1 MGIALTSEQIV
12 ALAPDASS
20 VAAGRKLSSTK
31 GWQNL
36 GQNAQALWG
45 ECQGSALYHIAV
57 DLTTYTTKCSC
68 PSHKFPC
75 KHGLGL
81 MLLAA
86 SQPTVLGAE
95 ADPPEWVATWLEK
108 RTAAVTAKQEKAAK
122 PPTEKAVASQSKAAE
137 KRGQKVDAGIA
148 MLDLWL
154 DDLIRNGLA
163 SVESQPTS
171 FWENQAARMV
181 DAQAPGL
188 ATRLRRMAEIPGS
201 SAEWPQKLLAD
212 LGQLALLT
220 QAYARL
226 AQLDPAL
233 QEDIRQS
240 IGWTVKSDEI
250 EARGE
255 TVSQRTKEEAHDY
268 RYFPEPDLPPIA
280 ISAEW
285 LDAIRAKTP
294 ELPDARRERFVT
306 TCGLSE
312 ADAEVLV
319 TDRATAD
326 YFEATLA
333 AMTRGDTV
341 SRAKLTSNWITGDL
355 ARLINAG
362 GHEIGDIKVTPIH
375 LAGLLDAIEAGT
387 VSGKQAKDILE
398 RAYATGD
405 APTEIIQR
413 EGIAQMSD
421 TGELETVARAVV
433 TANPKAIEDY
443 KKGKTAAVQF
453 LIGQVMKQTKGRAKP
468 DIIQPILIAVLDAL
482 P

>member
-226 AQLDPAL
+226 DHLDPSL

-255 TVSQRTKEEAHDY
+255 TVTDEWSLLGQRTEDVPAMANGRMQRTWAIGATSGRTALLLQFSSNGAPFTEMIIPGVRQAGTLRFWPGIVPTRARFDERHGAAIPITATAFSAGMTSIAAYLGTVADVLA
-268 RYFPEPDLPPIA
+268 RQPWQDRFLCVLRDVVLLVARNGAAWHVRDSTGAALPLAGDDHWPLMAFSGGRPIDLA
-280 ISAEW
+280 AEW
-285 LDAIRAKTP
+285 DGVAL
-294 ELPDARRERFVT
+294 
-306 TCGLSE
+306 
-312 ADAEVLV
+312 
-319 TDRATAD
+319 
-326 YFEATLA
+326 
-333 AMTRGDTV
+333 
-341 SRAKLTSNWITGDL
+341 
-355 ARLINAG
+355 
-362 GHEIGDIKVTPIH
+362 TPIGAIAENTYH
-375 LAGLLDAIEAGT
+375 LLG
-387 VSGKQAKDILE
+387 GKA
-398 RAYATGD
+398 
-405 APTEIIQR
+405 
-413 EGIAQMSD
+413 
-421 TGELETVARAVV
+421 
-433 TANPKAIEDY
+433 
-443 KKGKTAAVQF
+443 
-453 LIGQVMKQTKGRAKP
+453 
-468 DIIQPILIAVLDAL
+468 
-482 P
+482 